1 MEDFD
6 IFALSLETYLENEKK
21 YSGEELRNKY
31 VEFQESIKNLKCND
45 FRFYYYR
52 AHYLNSQ
59 DRMDEAQYNINQS
72 IALVSSINKD
82 IFYIGEN
89 GYHLTA
95 PCITTNKGCRYALE
109 MPPLKSLLSDVYSC
123 AGEIYSKLGEENLSL
138 KYYQIAQYYGAFLKS
153 DFEKQQM
160 VSVFSFRKFN
170 EYSLLDLINNTITV
184 SPSTKMNDPL
194 DSVINLWG
202 NEKRLR
208 NQCKEKKHVKPYS
221 QSFDYYRIRAF
232 CLGKGNSPIKN
243 ILMWSHYAGEH
254 TGFCIKYKLSK
265 HFICQEENS
274 DYEHIY
280 LKKIQYT
287 NAKINLSV
295 HSIDSNLAFST
306 KKKDWRYENEVRLI
320 SYNPNNSA
328 PFYGI
333 QLDKMSEIEAIFF
346 GYRCPESTIIT
357 IKNIFVNSNI
367 KSPKFYKIVLDETNI
382 YNLKYVRL

>member
-6 IFALSLETYLENEKK
+6 IFALSLKTYLENEKR
-21 YSGEELRNKY
+21 YPDEELRNKY

-59 DRMDEAQYNINQS
+59 NRMDEAQYNINQS
-72 IALVSSINKD
+72 IELAKSINMD
-82 IFYIGEN
+82 IFHTGEN

-95 PCITTNKGCRYALE
+95 PCIRTNKGFRYALE
-109 MPPLKSLLSDVYSC
+109 MPPLKSLLSNVYSC
-123 AGEIYSKLGEENLSL
+123 AGEIYAKLEKEEASL
-138 KYYQIAQYYGAFLKS
+138 KYYQIGQYYGTFFKS
-153 DFEKQQM
+153 DFGKQQM
-160 VSVFSFRKFN
+160 VSVFSFRRFN
-170 EYSLLDLINNTITV
+170 EYSLSDLINNTITV

-208 NQCKEKKHVKPYS
+208 NQCKEKKHVKSYS

-274 DYEHIY
+274 DYEHMY
-280 LKKIQYT
+280 LKKIKYT
-287 NAKINLSV
+287 NNKINLSV
-295 HSIDSNLAFST
+295 HSIDSNLAFAT
-306 KKKDWRYENEVRLI
+306 KKKDWKYENEVRLI
-320 SYNPNNSA
+320 LYNPNNSN

-346 GYRCPESTIIT
+346 GYRCPESTIST
-357 IKNIFVNSNI
+357 IMNIFANN
-367 KSPKFYKIVLDETNI
+367 KAKLPKFYKITLDDANI